1 MQNNRQVGS
10 RYEQMAANYLSDKG
24 YRIVAI
30 NYRVRQAEIDII
42 AYDNECLVFVEVKY
56 RRSLNNGH
64 PFEAITANKI
74 KRICRAALSYLQIKH
89 ISIDDTEIRFDVIG
103 IIDKEIFHLPHAFD
117 FCY

>member
-10 RYEQMAANYLSDKG
+10 QNEQKAANYLSDKG

-42 AYDNECLVFVEVKY
+42 AYDNKCLVFVEVKY
-56 RRSLNNGH
+56 RKNLTNGH
-64 PFEAITANKI
+64 PFEAITTNKI
-74 KRICRAALSYLQIKH
+74 RKICRAALSYLQVNH
-89 ISIDDTEIRFDVIG
+89 IAIDQTEIRFDVVG
-103 IIDKEIFHLPHAFD
+103 IIGDEIQHLIHAFD